1 MSSES
6 DFIQPNK
13 KNGLV
18 VVKINVKVFPID
30 LIYSAAYSIMDRAY
44 VILDGSPEDTIYAIL
59 KPRTFKGEL
68 AELGRIFYDDLVA
81 SAFQTVQLVRN
92 RDLRNA
98 LLQSLVPAGTPV
110 QEEQFKEELVDEKD
124 IAALW
129 EDKFGEKIEGNPKK
143 GK

>member
-1 MSSES
+1 MSLKS
-6 DFIQPNK
+6 DFIQPDK

-68 AELGRIFYDDLVA
+68 VELGRIFYDDLVA

-98 LLQSLVPAGTPV
+98 LLQSLVPAGAPI
-110 QEEQFKEELVDEKD
+110 QEEQFEEETVDEKD

-143 GK
+143 RK